1 MGIDDIVRKAKE
13 AATDERIDQAA
24 AQLRKITPDAVD
36 RHVDTAAEH
45 AKKYNEDERVT
56 PRPAETGRATSPAGP
71 VVPPNSADPG
81 PETREHR
88 EGPPG
93 ARP

>member
-13 AATDERIDQAA
+13 VATDERIDQAA
-24 AQLRKITPDAVD
+24 EQLRKVAPDHLD

-45 AKKYNEDERVT
+45 AKRYNADDAAAE
-56 PRPAETGRATSPAGP
+56 PRPGAAASER

-88 EGPPG
+88 QGRPPS